1 MAILD
6 LKSNLSGWRKPST
19 VESAEKK
26 KLSESPVKAVYSTS
40 TELLQSTDIKINKV
54 DNSTSI
60 QVPGAKKIDYKIYSI
75 NSNRRRSLPAI
86 STLFGDTILNKVSTF
101 KKQTPEELN
110 KVSSFIKITPRGIQH
125 ISSVEIIKTILKE
138 KSSLYIQR
146 FPINILKLSLYINQ
160 RPIDIL
166 KLSLYKD
173 QIPNII
179 DKLSLYKDQ
188 IPSLLDKLSLYKDQ
202 VPSLLDK
209 LSLYKQFKVDNF
221 NSIYDTREEIIRLL
235 RFPLTL
241 QIYANKTLPVINA
254 FNDLRSGSKGFTL
267 NQTSTQFLGLDLS
280 ALRYVYPTTVNNG
293 TLKDIT
299 KIVGANQWQS
309 PVLFPNR
316 LNSTRYTRT
325 TYSITKP
332 YTTSLGITGDT
343 LEKYFYRTNSP
354 SARDILYTAFN
365 LRDNSFN
372 TGLVLFD
379 QPLILSGIQ
388 RRGAKLNVFDTW
400 KFDDGFIRGGV
411 VTSTQRAIV
420 DVLRIGKWY
429 ASVKGLLFTAR
440 QGLLQGAAPNTEAD
454 PSLAGRIKN
463 GAFTLASSLVN
474 TATQHLGLRF
484 RKDAIPFIP
493 RTTYSGVMFG
503 LAGIDPSSGRGIK
516 SRVIQPL
523 NNNRLNK
530 LYQSLILG
538 TGTYSISGPSGISG
552 GPQSVYGIGTTP
564 INRTV
569 NSTGPF
575 PYKTATDADA
585 VGRNLFNKTRKYIA
599 RNSYPLI
606 DEDTVPI
613 YNDELYL
620 KLSNSSFAGTSTFS
634 KLIPNGIFNFNSIGT
649 STLPF
654 YEKVSNKSL
663 TDGASQQYYTLG
675 YDDIR
680 ISAKASRLNS
690 NVIFNFL
697 LNGSSDVFDAKWIS
711 TQGSYYGTVI
721 QNYSQTSQHQRTK
734 LSVPD
739 YGKRGKDLRN
749 PLAGS
754 FMSKYTPGGNGMTD
768 PIWKINQTDEE
779 AVDDFVKFMFYDLN
793 TNERFRFRAYIENV
807 SEDFSPN
814 WQEVKILGRA
824 DSPYI
829 YQGFERS
836 VSVSFKAAALS
847 RGDLMLMWDQL
858 ERLAKTT
865 VPSYRSNYK
874 MVGPL
879 IKFTLG
885 NWFINTPA
893 FIRSLSY
900 TVDNETPW
908 EINLGDSKL
917 YSGDASVSAVGQ
929 LPMYVS
935 VQVNLQIFGETRPES
950 ITVDSEPAGVTDI
963 KHYSIGNLYPLG
975 GRPASDGLSETD
987 FRSER
992 QQILNTR

>member
-19 VESAEKK
+19 VQEQEKK
-26 KLSESPVKAVYSTS
+26 KISSASAKAVYSTS
-40 TELLQSTDIKINKV
+40 NELKAPTDIKINKV

-60 QVPGAKKIDYKIYSI
+60 QVPGAKKIEYKFYSI
-75 NSNRRRSLPAI
+75 NSKRGRSLPAI
-86 STLFGDTILNKVSTF
+86 STLFGDTILEKISNYKEQRPAEINKTSEFV
-101 KKQTPEELN
+101 
-110 KVSSFIKITPRGIQH
+110 KITPTRIQH
-125 ISSVEIIKTILKE
+125 ISSVEILKTILKE
-138 KSSLYIQR
+138 KLSLFIKNFPIVLSKVSLYKDQL
-146 FPINILKLSLYINQ
+146 PIN
-160 RPIDIL
+160 IL

-188 IPSLLDKLSLYKDQ
+188 IPSLLDKLSLYKEQ
-202 VPSLLDK
+202 VPSILDK

-241 QIYANKTLPVINA
+241 QIYANKTLPVVNA
-254 FNDLRSGSKGFTL
+254 FNDLRSGAKGFTL

-309 PVLFPNR
+309 TVLFPNR

-354 SARDILYTAFN
+354 SARDIIYTAFN
-365 LRDNSFN
+365 LRDSSFN
-372 TGLVLFD
+372 TGLTLFD

-420 DVLRIGKWY
+420 DVLRIGKWF
-429 ASVKGLLFTAR
+429 ASTKGLLFIAR
-440 QGLLQGAAPNTEAD
+440 QAGLQGSSGNTEAD
-454 PSLAGRIKN
+454 PTLAGRIKN
-463 GAFTLASSLVN
+463 GAYSLASSLAN

-484 RKDAIPFIP
+484 RKDAIPSIP
-493 RTTYSGVMFG
+493 RTTYSSA
-503 LAGIDPSSGRGIK
+503 LASPLYKNRLIMLKDAYLGTKFDPR
-516 SRVIQPL
+516 L
-523 NNNRLNK
+523 NNLLNG
-530 LYQSLILG
+530 L
-538 TGTYSISGPSGISG
+538 G
-552 GPQSVYGIGTTP
+552 GPQSVYGIG
-564 INRTV
+564 RTNISRAV
-569 NSTGPF
+569 NSGVIN
-575 PYKTATDADA
+575 Y
-585 VGRNLFNKTRKYIA
+585 
-599 RNSYPLI
+599 
-606 DEDTVPI
+606 
-613 YNDELYL
+613 
-620 KLSNSSFAGTSTFS
+620 SNEPG
-634 KLIPNGIFNFNSIGT
+634 K
-649 STLPF
+649 
-654 YEKVSNKSL
+654 E
-663 TDGASQQYYTLG
+663 YYTLG
-675 YDDIR
+675 YNDIT
-680 ISAKASRLNS
+680 SKASNS
-690 NVIFNFL
+690 SLLRPTIKNFL
-697 LNGSSDVFDAKWIS
+697 LNDSGQPLNSDIANAKWIP
-711 TQGSYYGTVI
+711 TLGTFEGTVI
-721 QNYSQTSQHQRTK
+721 QNYEETSQHKRKK
-734 LSVPD
+734 LRIPD
-739 YGKRGKDLRN
+739 YGRRGKDLRN
-749 PLAGS
+749 PQPTMPDSDNFQNTYTGPGS
-754 FMSKYTPGGNGMTD
+754 VGMTD
-768 PIWKINQTDEE
+768 PIWQVNQTDKE
-779 AVDDFVKFMFYDLN
+779 AVDDFVKFMFHDLN

-836 VSVSFKAAALS
+836 VNVSFKAAALS

-865 VPSYRSNYK
+865 VPSYRNNYK

-908 EINLGDSKL
+908 EINLSN
-917 YSGDASVSAVGQ
+917 SGVYGGGGAMLNSNSVGE
-929 LPMYVS
+929 LPMIVS

-950 ITVDSEPAGVTDI
+950 ENSLSDQISKPSGITEST
-963 KHYSIGNLYPLG
+963 HYNKGNLYPLG
-975 GRPASDGLSETD
+975 NEGLRGR
-987 FRSER
+987 R
-992 QQILNTR
+992 QFANYNVQTEG